1 MFMPLRTDG
10 SLNVLKICVLALVSL
25 SIGGTR
31 SYAEAGWTEAAVRPE
46 FAGLPDDPSVVA
58 QQGQSSSSTAAGKQ
72 QPEQQ
77 QTEGPQQT
85 RRILGVMPNFSAVS
99 ADSTPPPQS
108 AKEKFVIA
116 AKNSFDYSSILLS
129 AIQSGVSMGTNSY
142 PEFHQGAAGYG
153 RYFYHTL
160 LDTADE
166 NFMVSGLWPVI
177 FRQDDRFYTRGHGS
191 IGRRAFYAA
200 TRVLVT
206 RSDSG
211 ANVFNASEIIGA
223 GAASGLS
230 TVYYP
235 DRYRTWTKVG
245 QRWLTSCLID
255 SANLTFKE
263 FWPDINQKFF
273 HTK

>member
-1 MFMPLRTDG
+1 MFMPSRNG
-10 SLNVLKICVLALVSL
+10 VSFDVL
-25 SIGGTR
+25 SICALAFLLLSSCGTR
-31 SYAEAGWTEAAVRPE
+31 SYAEAKEKKAAVGTD
-46 FAGLPDDPSVVA
+46 FTGLPDDPSVVA
-58 QQGQSSSSTAAGKQ
+58 RPGQGSSSTAAGKQ

-108 AKEKFVIA
+108 AKEKFAIA
-116 AKNSFDYSSILLS
+116 ARNSFDYSSILLA
-129 AIQSGVSMGTNSY
+129 AIQSGVSMETNSY
-142 PEFHQGAAGYG
+142 PEFEQGAAGYG

-177 FRQDDRFYTRGHGS
+177 FRQDNRFYTRGHGS
-191 IGRRAFYAA
+191 FGRRAFYAA

-206 RSDSG
+206 RNDAG

-235 DRYRTWTKVG
+235 DQYQTWTKVG

>member
-1 MFMPLRTDG
+1 MFMPLRAGG
-10 SLNVLKICVLALVSL
+10 SLDVLKICALAFVLL
-25 SIGGTR
+25 SSCGTR
-31 SYAEAGWTEAAVRPE
+31 SYAEADGKEAAVRPE
-46 FAGLPDDPSVVA
+46 VAGLPDDPSVVA
-58 QQGQSSSSTAAGKQ
+58 QQGKASTSAAAGEQ
-72 QPEQQ
+72 QP
-77 QTEGPQQT
+77 TEAPQQT
-85 RRILGVMPNFSAVS
+85 RRILGVMPNFNAVS
-99 ADSTPPPQS
+99 ADSTPPPQTT
-108 AKEKFVIA
+108 KEKFVIA
-116 AKNSFDYSSILLS
+116 ARNSFDYSSILLS

-177 FRQDDRFYTRGHGS
+177 FRQDNRFYTREHGS
-191 IGRRAFYAA
+191 FGRRAFYAA

-211 ANVFNASEIIGA
+211 TNVFNASEIIGA

-235 DRYRTWTKVG
+235 DPYRTWTKVG

-255 SANLTFKE
+255 SANFTFKE